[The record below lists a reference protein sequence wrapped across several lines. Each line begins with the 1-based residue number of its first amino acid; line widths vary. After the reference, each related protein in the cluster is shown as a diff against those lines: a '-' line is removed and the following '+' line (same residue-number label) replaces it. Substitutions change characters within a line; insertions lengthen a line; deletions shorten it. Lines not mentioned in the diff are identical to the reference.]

1 MSMHVLVFTGTRS
14 QLLQHVPVERTVRT
28 FRAWEPRLVLSAEK
42 GDHALWPPLLEDYA
56 ISPCH
61 RLGPA
66 PASLSD
72 ASLLAHI
79 MGRASLLIQREAP
92 AAVLVYGHSVTTLAA
107 ALAAAEHGI
116 PVIHVGTGQLPRDM
130 NCPEGR
136 HAGLTDRLSSL
147 LCCLDPA
154 DEQRL
159 HAELMERGSCVTG
172 DTLYDL
178 FEMDRPRLRPFE
190 EAERHGMAAGTF
202 ILCYLRHPA
211 TLRSPERRRLLLEG
225 LQALHARQG
234 LSILLVQ
241 HPSALSCFQD
251 PGRQLPS
258 GIRIL
263 PPLTHVAFL
272 SLLCACVFAVS
283 DSPSLLREALYAGKR
298 ALLLPPLRPDQVAV
312 HDGWHKACPSAAD
325 LAAAGDALLRPCPHP
340 GLPGTS
346 GQASRRVAAAVMA
359 ILADIA
365 DGIPHG
371 AGGTSPQGD

>member
-116 PVIHVGTGQLPRDM
+116 PVIHVGAGQLPRDM

-283 DSPSLLREALYAGKR
+283 VILPRCCGRPCMPASVSCFCPRCVLIRSLSMTAGTRPAPLLRIW
-298 ALLLPPLRPDQVAV
+298 PPPVMRCSGPVRIR
-312 HDGWHKACPSAAD
+312 ACPGPAAKHPV
-325 LAAAGDALLRPCPHP
+325 GSRP
-340 GLPGTS
+340 L
-346 GQASRRVAAAVMA
+346 
-359 ILADIA
+359 
-365 DGIPHG
+365 
-371 AGGTSPQGD
+371 

>member
-116 PVIHVGTGQLPRDM
+116 PVIHVGAGQLPRDM

-211 TLRSPERRRLLLEG
+211 TLRSPERRRLLL
-225 LQALHARQG
+225 ALHARQG

-298 ALLLPPLRPDQVAV
+298 VLLLPPLRPDQVAV

>member
-14 QLLQHVPVERTVRT
+14 QLLQHVPVERTVRM

-116 PVIHVGTGQLPRDM
+116 PVIHVGAGQLPRDM

-147 LCCLDPA
+147 LCCLDPWPIIK
-154 DEQRL
+154 
-159 HAELMERGSCVTG
+159 T
-172 DTLYDL
+172 
-178 FEMDRPRLRPFE
+178 DR
-190 EAERHGMAAGTF
+190 A
-202 ILCYLRHPA
+202 
-211 TLRSPERRRLLLEG
+211 RS
-225 LQALHARQG
+225 
-234 LSILLVQ
+234 S
-241 HPSALSCFQD
+241 
-251 PGRQLPS
+251 
-258 GIRIL
+258 
-263 PPLTHVAFL
+263 T
-272 SLLCACVFAVS
+272 
-283 DSPSLLREALYAGKR
+283 
-298 ALLLPPLRPDQVAV
+298 PD
-312 HDGWHKACPSAAD
+312 GCP
-325 LAAAGDALLRPCPHP
+325 PCPVTVFMPAGP
-340 GLPGTS
+340 GL
-346 GQASRRVAAAVMA
+346 
-359 ILADIA
+359 
-365 DGIPHG
+365 
-371 AGGTSPQGD
+371 